1 MRRPSWQA
9 SLAHS
14 PANDPAGSVHP
25 GTPESRTSSAAPDQV
40 GMVVMHLAGPQDDPR
55 WARDYGPWTGLGILV
70 LWTALTLVGGLLV
83 LRRRDA

>member
-1 MRRPSWQA
+1 
-9 SLAHS
+9 
-14 PANDPAGSVHP
+14 
-25 GTPESRTSSAAPDQV
+25 
-40 GMVVMHLAGPQDDPR
+40 MVVMHLAGPQDDPR